1 MKRLTLILGAA
12 AALAISAPVSS
23 VQAQGCSWWDVACRG
38 LVNTV
43 RDGGWHIAGRDAN
56 GNVIYVRQR
65 VDSYGNVFV
74 EQSRRNNYGNYFVVN
89 SHQNVKRTYIGANGA
104 ICKYNENDKGYKEE
118 CKYAKTNYK
127 PSTVK
132 YHKVEYHPVKY
143 KPVEYHP
150 VKYKAPKVIHY
161 DNDVK
166 GAKPH
171 KVDYH
176 AAKGPEGKD
185 VLKGHKDKH

>member
-1 MKRLTLILGAA
+1 MKRLTLILGTAA
-12 AALAISAPVSS
+12 AVAISAPVSS

-38 LVNTV
+38 LTNTV

-65 VDSYGNVFV
+65 VDSNGNVIV

-89 SHQNVKRTYIGANGA
+89 SHRNLKRTYVGANGA
-104 ICKYNENDKGYKEE
+104 TCKYNENDKGYKEE
-118 CKYAKTNYK
+118 CKYAKVNNTYK
-127 PSTVK
+127 AS
-132 YHKVEYHPVKY
+132 KVHQTPKY
-143 KPVEYHP
+143 KPVKYVTP
-150 VKYKAPKVIHY
+150 KYKAPKVIKY

-176 AAKGPEGKD
+176 AVKGPEGKD

>member
-12 AALAISAPVSS
+12 AIAAISAPVSS
-23 VQAQGCSWWDVACRG
+23 AAAQTGCSWWDVACRG
-38 LVNTV
+38 MTNTV
-43 RDGGWHIAGRDAN
+43 QDGSWHIAGRDAN
-56 GNVIYVRQR
+56 GNVIYVRR
-65 VDSYGNVFV
+65 RLDSNGNVIV

-89 SHQNVKRTYIGANGA
+89 SHKASKVK
-104 ICKYNENDKGYKEE
+104 
-118 CKYAKTNYK
+118 
-127 PSTVK
+127 
-132 YHKVEYHPVKY
+132 YHPVKY
-143 KPVEYHP
+143 T
-150 VKYKAPKVIHY
+150 APKVIHY

-185 VLKGHKDKH
+185 LLKGQKGPKH